1 MLYPI
6 QTEEKRL
13 IRRRSNLAAVAVMLM
28 LVMTYVLGFGVAIL
42 QMFGVDVGLSTY
54 MNGDVLTASDPNR
67 YLVLNLVLYIGML
80 GVPAL
85 VGWLLLGAQQE
96 KLQVYR
102 PLSADRWVGYLM
114 LGMGMCI
121 FANIVAYGTTVV
133 FSLFSLYP
141 SDVPD
146 TADGTLVNWL
156 LSMVGTA
163 VLPAILEEL
172 LFRGV
177 VMGLLRP
184 AGDRVAILVSALLFS
199 LAHGTLTQIPFAF
212 VLGLVFGFLYV
223 RTGSLL
229 VPMALHFLNNGMAV
243 TFECLVPVLGEDTVT
258 LIVYLVY
265 AVLAL
270 LGAIGAAYLHTRRDR
285 PLQAIGQGASALS
298 YGQRLKAAL
307 CAVVMIIV
315 LVWSALQLPMNVEY
329 DPDREQQPGVEDVQP
344 DDGLFAGDGNG
355 ESAGVA
361 WN

>member
-13 IRRRSNLAAVAVMLM
+13 IRRRSNLAAVAVLLM
-28 LVMTYVLGFGVAIL
+28 LVMSYVLSFGVAIL
-42 QMFGVDVGLSTY
+42 QMFGVNVGLSTY
-54 MNGDVLTASDPNR
+54 MNGDTLTASDPNR
-67 YLVLNLVLYIGML
+67 YLMLNLVLYIGII

-85 VGWLLLGAQQE
+85 VGWLLLGTQQE
-96 KLQVYR
+96 TLRLHR
-102 PLSADRWVGYLM
+102 PIGAARWIAYLM

-121 FANIVAYGTTVV
+121 FANILAYGTTVV

-146 TADGTLVNWL
+146 TANGTLINWL
-156 LSMVGTA
+156 LSLVGTA
-163 VLPAILEEL
+163 VLPAILEEV

-184 AGDRVAILVSALLFS
+184 AGDRVAIVVSALVFS

-212 VLGLVFGFLYV
+212 VLGLVFGFLYA

-229 VPMALHFLNNGMAV
+229 LPMVLHFLNNGMAV
-243 TFECLVPVLGEDTVT
+243 TFDCLVPVLGEDTVT
-258 LIVYLVY
+258 FIVYLVY
-265 AVLAL
+265 TVLAL
-270 LGAIGAAYLHTRRDR
+270 LGAVGGAYLHTRRDR
-285 PLQAIGQGASALS
+285 PLQAIGQGASALG
-298 YGQRLKAAL
+298 YGERLKAAL
-307 CAVVMIIV
+307 CAVVMIIA

-329 DPDREQQPGVEDVQP
+329 DPARAQQDGAADVQP

-355 ESAGVA
+355 ESAGVT